1 MSDLCHDA
9 GQTRAP
15 AVGSV
20 YRAVRSVRLVRAWVE
35 GSDENSRQRYV
46 GHSGPG
52 NRGGGVGLMRG
63 FERRN
68 LASQSLDMTPIAQRT
83 GVEARERTGES
94 VT

>member
-1 MSDLCHDA
+1 MKTVVKDTLDIRDRET
-9 GQTRAP
+9 G
-15 AVGSV
+15 
-20 YRAVRSVRLVRAWVE
+20 
-35 GSDENSRQRYV
+35 
-46 GHSGPG
+46 
-52 NRGGGVGLMRG
+52 GGGVGLMRG

>member
-1 MSDLCHDA
+1 MKTVVKDTLDIRDRE
-9 GQTRAP
+9 T
-15 AVGSV
+15 
-20 YRAVRSVRLVRAWVE
+20 
-35 GSDENSRQRYV
+35 
-46 GHSGPG
+46 
-52 NRGGGVGLMRG
+52 GGGVGLMRG